1 MKYDYNEIRQLVNNY
16 LLYLLKKNKGTAI
29 SFSVTK
35 LCKFLGKRFTPT
47 ERSII
52 LHYVYE
58 QFKNAIYFIDVTKHK
73 KLILFDRKK
82 LEEILNKEMK
92 EPLLCQ

>member
-1 MKYDYNEIRQLVNNY
+1 MKYDYNEIQQLVNNY
-16 LLYLLKKNKGTAI
+16 LVYLLEKNKGTAI

-35 LCKFLGKRFTPT
+35 LCKFAGKRFTPT

-52 LHYVYE
+52 LHYVHE
-58 QFKNAIYFIDVTKHK
+58 RFKNAICFIDVTKHK

-82 LEEILNKEMK
+82 LEEILKRK
-92 EPLLCQ
+92 AKKSLLCR